1 MHALV
6 AQAVEGQARLV
17 EPANDLGL
25 LHLVV
30 RVEPEPLYLVLQELM
45 RFPG

>member
-6 AQAVEGQARLV
+6 AQAVEGETRLV

-30 RVEPEPLYLVLQELM
+30 PLEPEPS
-45 RFPG
+45 RS